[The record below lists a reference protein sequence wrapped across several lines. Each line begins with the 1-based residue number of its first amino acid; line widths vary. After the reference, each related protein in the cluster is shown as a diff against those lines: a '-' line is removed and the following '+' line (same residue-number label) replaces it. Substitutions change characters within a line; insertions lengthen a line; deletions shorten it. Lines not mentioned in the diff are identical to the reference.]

1 MNRSAHLSLPL
12 FFFANRLTT
21 ILTCIILDIIRFCSI
36 FADLHKAPVVRYH
49 TAIRY
54 VTSWRG
60 NSWISR
66 DIDTRTIY
74 VICYHLVY
82 HLRYPIDVCLN
93 RDRHSGKKIVRSI
106 QRNRRV
112 SCFTYMTLPRIET
125 FQAGRDIDLVIDF
138 GIWIQL
144 WIVCRIRG
152 WVRTISYPC
161 AIPIYT
167 IKAIYL
173 SNV

>member
-1 MNRSAHLSLPL
+1 MLL
-12 FFFANRLTT
+12 FLFANRLTT
-21 ILTCIILDIIRFCSI
+21 ILTCVIFHIIRFCSI

-66 DIDTRTIY
+66 DIDTSTIY
-74 VICYHLVY
+74 IICYHLVY

-106 QRNRRV
+106 IRNRV
-112 SCFTYMTLPRIET
+112 SCFTYMTLSRIET
-125 FQAGRDIDLVIDF
+125 LQAGRDIYLVINL
-138 GIWIQL
+138 GVWIQL
-144 WIVCRIRG
+144 
-152 WVRTISYPC
+152 
-161 AIPIYT
+161 
-167 IKAIYL
+167 
-173 SNV
+173 

>member
-1 MNRSAHLSLPL
+1 MALPL

-36 FADLHKAPVVRYH
+36 FADLHKAPIVRYH

-60 NSWISR
+60 NGCISR

-82 HLRYPIDVCLN
+82 HFRYPIDVCLN
-93 RDRHSGKKIVRSI
+93 RNRHRGKKIVSSI
-106 QRNRRV
+106 QRNRV
-112 SCFTYMTLPRIET
+112 SCFTYMTFPRVET
-125 FQAGRDIDLVIDF
+125 FQAGRDIYLVINF

-144 WIVCRIRG
+144 WIVCRIRD
-152 WVRTISYPC
+152 WVRAISYPC